1 MALGEGSIILCN
13 VTLVGHT
20 LSFNAIYSFVQ
31 GGKRS
36 EGGGGICMAV
46 DFYYIDVTLIDQWRK
61 VYCNLCTCFAELN
74 LLRNV
79 WLVKESIRQNQ
90 YRLLSTCIWGV
101 GGGRTQKNLCWPCY
115 GSSPLSLQ
123 KRNRRGADHL
133 DHALDKRRMEVII
146 YDKCACTVETHCVGV
161 CIIIA

>member
-1 MALGEGSIILCN
+1 MALGDESIILCN

-20 LSFNAIYSFVQ
+20 LSFNAIYSLW
-31 GGKRS
+31 
-36 EGGGGICMAV
+36 GGGGNCMAV
-46 DFYYIDVTLIDQWRK
+46 ELGEVHFYYIDVTLIDQWQK
-61 VYCNLCTCFAELN
+61 MYCCNLCTCFAELN